1 MASGAD
7 IPNRGP
13 ELQAVCIA
21 LLVLAVVA
29 TALRCYTR
37 VFILR
42 AFGLD
47 DGVMVFATVSYGLWQ
62 LFGDLFRRIV
72 AN

>member
-1 MASGAD
+1 MADGVD

-21 LLVLAVVA
+21 LLVLAVTA

-37 VFILR
+37 IFILR

-47 DGVMVFATVSYGLWQ
+47 DGVMVFATVRFGL
-62 LFGDLFRRIV
+62 
-72 AN
+72 